1 MSMNT
6 DEGTRGAASAPR
18 GLEAALAALVSR
30 VLRRVQFGRIEMH
43 TPANARIFFEGP
55 NPGPHAHV
63 VLHRWRAVRRL
74 LLGGHIG
81 FAESYMDG
89 DWSTPDLTAVIELAA
104 RNSAL
109 ESSISGRAPLR
120 WLKRVRHSARSNTR
134 RGSRRNIEAHYDL
147 GNEFYRLWLDDSMTY
162 SSALYEPGARET
174 LEEAQTRKIERIAQ
188 LLELKGDETVLE
200 IGCGWGALAA
210 ALARKGAHVTGL
222 TLSPSQLSLAQQRM
236 ANEGLG
242 GSADLRLQDYRD
254 VRGGFDRIVSIE
266 MIEAV
271 GEKYWPAYFSA
282 IHDRL
287 NDGGQAVLQVITIA
301 DERFEDYRR
310 ATDFIQHYVF
320 PGGMLPTK
328 SIMQAQAASAGLEI
342 VSSETFAESYAATL
356 AEWRRRFHRAWPSVA
371 ALGFDPRFRKLWD
384 YYLCY
389 CEAGFRTGAI
399 DVGLYR
405 LKKVGGK

>member
-1 MSMNT
+1 M
-6 DEGTRGAASAPR
+6 PR
-18 GLEAALAALVSR
+18 
-30 VLRRVQFGRIEMH
+30 
-43 TPANARIFFEGP
+43 PA
-55 NPGPHAHV
+55 
-63 VLHRWRAVRRL
+63 
-74 LLGGHIG
+74 
-81 FAESYMDG
+81 
-89 DWSTPDLTAVIELAA
+89 STP
-104 RNSAL
+104 
-109 ESSISGRAPLR
+109 
-120 WLKRVRHSARSNTR
+120 
-134 RGSRRNIEAHYDL
+134 
-147 GNEFYRLWLDDSMTY
+147 
-162 SSALYEPGARET
+162 
-174 LEEAQTRKIERIAQ
+174 Q
-188 LLELKGDETVLE
+188 
-200 IGCGWGALAA
+200 AA

-222 TLSPSQLSLAQQRM
+222 TLSPSQLSLAQQRV
-236 ANEGLG
+236 AKEGLS
-242 GSADLRLQDYRD
+242 GSVDLRLQDYRD

-271 GEKYWPAYFSA
+271 GEKYWPTYFGA

-287 NDGGQAVLQVITIA
+287 NAGGEAVLQVITIA

-342 VSSETFAESYAATL
+342 VSSEMFADSYAATL

-371 ALGFDPRFRKLWD
+371 ALGFDQRFRKLWD

-405 LKKVGGK
+405 LKRASRE